1 MIGSGGYD
9 RFRGIF
15 LGLGDY
21 NSLRRYESVSDQ
33 QENGAAGFG
42 LSCQR

>member
-1 MIGSGGYD
+1 MVGSGGYD

-15 LGLGDY
+15 LGLGHY
-21 NSLRRYESVSDQ
+21 NGVRRYESVSDQ